1 MTAPARTPLRPT
13 RLDTA
18 LDTAPTGGV
27 GAAEG
32 VLHPASA
39 VHSRRGPYSTQQRR
53 VEHSRRAAASPRT
66 SRPPPPPPPPLPPG
80 RGAALRGSMI
90 DETAA
95 LADIF
100 AEMANDTAA
109 GDAGTAST
117 QAAPRAAASMEV
129 ADSDADVPVP
139 FGTPR
144 MRPRVRAKMQR
155 SPEPEGGGTGL
166 EAEDDLAC

>member
-1 MTAPARTPLRPT
+1 M
-13 RLDTA
+13 
-18 LDTAPTGGV
+18 
-27 GAAEG
+27 
-32 VLHPASA
+32 
-39 VHSRRGPYSTQQRR
+39 
-53 VEHSRRAAASPRT
+53 
-66 SRPPPPPPPPLPPG
+66 
-80 RGAALRGSMI
+80 RGSMI

-109 GDAGTAST
+109 GDAGAAST
-117 QAAPRAAASMEV
+117 QAAPAASMEV

-144 MRPRVRAKMQR
+144 MRPRLPKLTKPTKLTPVPFGTPRMRPRVRVKMRR
-155 SPEPEGGGTGL
+155 SPEPEGGGTRL

>member
-1 MTAPARTPLRPT
+1 M
-13 RLDTA
+13 
-18 LDTAPTGGV
+18 
-27 GAAEG
+27 
-32 VLHPASA
+32 
-39 VHSRRGPYSTQQRR
+39 
-53 VEHSRRAAASPRT
+53 
-66 SRPPPPPPPPLPPG
+66 
-80 RGAALRGSMI
+80 RGSMI

-109 GDAGTAST
+109 GDAVAAST

-144 MRPRVRAKMQR
+144 MRPRLPKRTKPTPVPFVTPRMRPRVRAKMRR
-155 SPEPEGGGTGL
+155 SPEPEGGGTRP

>member
-1 MTAPARTPLRPT
+1 M
-13 RLDTA
+13 
-18 LDTAPTGGV
+18 
-27 GAAEG
+27 
-32 VLHPASA
+32 
-39 VHSRRGPYSTQQRR
+39 
-53 VEHSRRAAASPRT
+53 
-66 SRPPPPPPPPLPPG
+66 
-80 RGAALRGSMI
+80 RGSMI

-109 GDAGTAST
+109 GDAGAAST

-144 MRPRVRAKMQR
+144 MRPRLPKLTKLTKPTPVPFGTPRMRPRVRAKMRR
-155 SPEPEGGGTGL
+155 SPEPEGGGTRP
-166 EAEDDLAC
+166 EADDDLAC

>member
-1 MTAPARTPLRPT
+1 
-13 RLDTA
+13 
-18 LDTAPTGGV
+18 
-27 GAAEG
+27 
-32 VLHPASA
+32 
-39 VHSRRGPYSTQQRR
+39 
-53 VEHSRRAAASPRT
+53 
-66 SRPPPPPPPPLPPG
+66 
-80 RGAALRGSMI
+80 MI

-109 GDAGTAST
+109 GDAGAAST

-144 MRPRVRAKMQR
+144 MRPRLPKRTKPTPVPFVTPRMRPRVRAKMRR
-155 SPEPEGGGTGL
+155 SPEPEGGGTRP

>member
-1 MTAPARTPLRPT
+1 
-13 RLDTA
+13 
-18 LDTAPTGGV
+18 
-27 GAAEG
+27 
-32 VLHPASA
+32 
-39 VHSRRGPYSTQQRR
+39 
-53 VEHSRRAAASPRT
+53 
-66 SRPPPPPPPPLPPG
+66 
-80 RGAALRGSMI
+80 MI

-109 GDAGTAST
+109 GDAGAAST

-144 MRPRVRAKMQR
+144 MRLRLPKLTKMTKLTKQTPEPFGTPRMRPRVRVKMQR
-155 SPEPEGGGTGL
+155 SPEPKGGGTRL
-166 EAEDDLAC
+166 EAEDNLAC

>member
-1 MTAPARTPLRPT
+1 
-13 RLDTA
+13 
-18 LDTAPTGGV
+18 
-27 GAAEG
+27 
-32 VLHPASA
+32 
-39 VHSRRGPYSTQQRR
+39 
-53 VEHSRRAAASPRT
+53 
-66 SRPPPPPPPPLPPG
+66 
-80 RGAALRGSMI
+80 LRGSMI

-109 GDAGTAST
+109 GDAGAAST
-117 QAAPRAAASMEV
+117 QAAPRVAASMEV

-144 MRPRVRAKMQR
+144 MRPRLTKLTKRTKQTKQTPVPFVTPRMRPRVRAKMRR
-155 SPEPEGGGTGL
+155 SPEPEGGGTRP

>member
-1 MTAPARTPLRPT
+1 
-13 RLDTA
+13 
-18 LDTAPTGGV
+18 
-27 GAAEG
+27 
-32 VLHPASA
+32 VL
-39 VHSRRGPYSTQQRR
+39 
-53 VEHSRRAAASPRT
+53 
-66 SRPPPPPPPPLPPG
+66 LLPG

-100 AEMANDTAA
+100 AEMPNDTAA
-109 GDAGTAST
+109 GDAGAAST

-144 MRPRVRAKMQR
+144 MRPRVRAKMRR
-155 SPEPEGGGTGL
+155 SPEPEGGGTRP

>member
-1 MTAPARTPLRPT
+1 M
-13 RLDTA
+13 
-18 LDTAPTGGV
+18 
-27 GAAEG
+27 
-32 VLHPASA
+32 
-39 VHSRRGPYSTQQRR
+39 
-53 VEHSRRAAASPRT
+53 
-66 SRPPPPPPPPLPPG
+66 
-80 RGAALRGSMI
+80 RGSMI

-109 GDAGTAST
+109 GDAGAAST

-144 MRPRVRAKMQR
+144 MRPRLPKLPKLPKLTKPTPVPFGTPMMRPCVRAKMRR
-155 SPEPEGGGTGL
+155 SPEPEGGGTRP